1 MANVV
6 KIAGSPAYP
15 SRSHAV
21 LEYSRSILESKGL
34 HTDAIAVRD
43 LPAED
48 LLFGRYDSAALQH
61 PKALIEQAN
70 GVIIATPIYKT
81 AYTGVLK
88 AFLDL
93 LSPGALSGK
102 IILPIATGG
111 TLAHLLSID
120 YALKPVLA
128 ALGARHIVAG
138 VYIVDSQI
146 QQHDGA
152 KVQLVDEIEQRLQD
166 SLEEFT
172 TAINQAQRVF
182 EKSEH
187 SVLSY

>member
-1 MANVV
+1 MAKVV
-6 KIAGSPAYP
+6 TIAGSPSHP

-21 LEYSRSILESKGL
+21 LEYARSILESKGL
-34 HTDAIAVRD
+34 QTDAIVVRN

-48 LLFGRYDSAALQH
+48 LLFGRYDSPALQE
-61 PKALIEQAN
+61 PKSLIEQAN

-93 LSPGALSGK
+93 LSPGALTGK

-120 YALKPVLA
+120 YALKPVIS
-128 ALGARHIVAG
+128 ALGARHILAG

-146 QQHDGA
+146 QQHDDTN
-152 KVQLVDEIEQRLQD
+152 VRLEDEIEKRLQD

-172 TAINQAQRVF
+172 TAINQTQKVL

-187 SVLSY
+187 QVLSY